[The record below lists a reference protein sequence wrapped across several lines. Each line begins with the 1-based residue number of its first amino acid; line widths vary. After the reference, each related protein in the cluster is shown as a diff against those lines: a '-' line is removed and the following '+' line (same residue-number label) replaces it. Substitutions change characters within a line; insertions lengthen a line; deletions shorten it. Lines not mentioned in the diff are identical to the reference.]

1 MWMEV
6 LPCPLM
12 KGKQASGSFMLLYFP
27 PSCNCTRG
35 SATLM
40 TRDRRRSA
48 QRDTERE
55 MRMTALGMFLRLM
68 LKERKNVGFAWR

>member
-12 KGKQASGSFMLLYFP
+12 KGKQASGNFMLLYFP
-27 PSCNCTRG
+27 HSCNCTRE

-40 TRDRRRSA
+40 TGGRRRSV
-48 QRDTERE
+48 QRDTEEE
-55 MRMTALGMFLRLM
+55 MRMRTLGRFLRLM